1 MGMLVEGKYWQ
12 CCGAR
17 MSDHSDKP
25 RRQPDCY
32 RPDRSDF
39 VDIPNL
45 EQPMPKIIH
54 EYKPAPGAP
63 RVVADLPGEFLN
75 MCVFRDR
82 LIVLTSHG
90 AFWMVDDKLA
100 RIPFEPETP
109 LYYSSDDGTFQQ
121 R

>member
-1 MGMLVEGKYWQ
+1 
-12 CCGAR
+12 
-17 MSDHSDKP
+17 
-25 RRQPDCY
+25 
-32 RPDRSDF
+32 
-39 VDIPNL
+39 
-45 EQPMPKIIH
+45 MPKIIPT
-54 EYKPAPGAP
+54 EFQFAPAM

-109 LYYSSDDGTFQQ
+109 LYYSSDDGTFKP
-121 R
+121 